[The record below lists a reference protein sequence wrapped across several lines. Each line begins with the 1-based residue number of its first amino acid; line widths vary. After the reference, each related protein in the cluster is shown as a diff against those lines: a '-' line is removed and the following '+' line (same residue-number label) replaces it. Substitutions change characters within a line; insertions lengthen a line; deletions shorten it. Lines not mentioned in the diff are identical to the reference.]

1 MLRVDGIRV
10 AIKGIVILR
19 GVSLE
24 VPPGGLVGLVG
35 RNGAGKT
42 TTLKSIIGI
51 LPPAAGT
58 ISLDG
63 ADLHSVP
70 GHRRAQLGIGYMPE
84 DRRLIG
90 MLTVEDNILMPAWA
104 GRLPKVEERL
114 SYIYDVMPP
123 VAAMA
128 DRPASAL
135 SGGQQKL
142 VSLAR
147 AVMNGTKLLLLDEPF
162 EGLAPAMGESLAGT
176 IRRLQ
181 NDGASVLIAE
191 SDLRRLSF
199 VEEIYTIERG
209 EIVQQSSL
217 KASNAHPG

>member
-10 AIKGIVILR
+10 VIKGIVILR

-42 TTLKSIIGI
+42 TTLKSIMGI
-51 LPPAAGT
+51 LPPVAGV

-63 ADLHSVP
+63 ADLRSVP
-70 GHRRAQLGIGYMPE
+70 GHRRARGGIGYMPE

-104 GRLPKVEERL
+104 GRLPKAEERL
-114 SYIYDVMPP
+114 AYIYRVMPP
-123 VAAMA
+123 VATMA
-128 DRPASAL
+128 ERRASAL
-135 SGGQQKL
+135 SGGQQKM
-142 VSLAR
+142 VALAR
-147 AVMNGTKLLLLDEPF
+147 ALMSGTKLLLLDEPF
-162 EGLAPAMGESLAGT
+162 EGLAPAMGESLAET
-176 IRRLQ
+176 IRRIQ
-181 NDGASVLIAE
+181 QDGVSVLIAE

-199 VEEIYTIERG
+199 VQEIYTIERG
-209 EIVQQSSL
+209 EIVQQSPSR
-217 KASNAHPG
+217 